1 MSPDTTVPGPAA
13 LDSAATAPAGPE
25 TAAVRDAALPD
36 PASPNSAVPAG
47 FTAEPLRIPS
57 SLDDVAAAAF
67 HEMTD
72 LRNAVTRDTYRND
85 DFVLPAE
92 VLLPGYEPSGYER
105 RDGRLIREHG
115 RLMGRVL
122 FDFPLTEDVEMAKM
136 MLEIHPDARGRG
148 LGAAAYEV
156 GELAV
161 RDAGRSEIRTW
172 VVHREVAG
180 PRIPSPSGVGDIPAL
195 DPAAQMLL
203 RRGFELG
210 QVERMSV
217 LELGV
222 EHDDALRGL
231 RDGAREVAGADYRC
245 VSWSYPT
252 PDEFIDGYAVL
263 KARMST
269 DAPQGDLAEEEQ
281 VWDAKRVREE
291 LEATAIARG
300 DSVLV
305 GAVQHVP
312 TGELVAFSELQRM
325 DDGTRRADQEDT
337 LVVREHRG
345 NRLGTLV
352 KAENLLAWRE
362 LHPDVERVY
371 TYNAEENRP
380 MLNVNEALGFR
391 PFVSEGAWRKVLV

>member
-1 MSPDTTVPGPAA
+1 MSPDTTVPDSTVPDSTAPEAA
-13 LDSAATAPAGPE
+13 AAQDVAASDSAKPTPAAPAGF
-25 TAAVRDAALPD
+25 
-36 PASPNSAVPAG
+36 S
-47 FTAEPLRIPS
+47 AEPLRIPS

-67 HEMTD
+67 HEMTA

-92 VLLPGYEPSGYER
+92 VLLPGYEPSEYER

-115 RLMGRVL
+115 RLVGRVL

-148 LGAAAYEV
+148 FGAAAYEV

-172 VVHREVAG
+172 VVHREMAG

-217 LELGV
+217 LELGA
-222 EHDDALRGL
+222 EHDDALRAL
-231 RDGAREVAGADYRC
+231 RDGAREAAGAEYRC

-252 PDEFIDGYAVL
+252 PDEFIDGYAAL

-269 DAPQGDLAEEEQ
+269 DAPQGDLVEDEQ
-281 VWDAKRVREE
+281 EWDARRVREE

-337 LVVREHRG
+337 LVLREHRG
-345 NRLGTLV
+345 NRLGMLV
-352 KAENLLAWRE
+352 KAENLLAWRAM
-362 LHPDVERVY
+362 HPDVERVY